1 MADDKKEEERS
12 LTPRESRMSDPFA
25 EMRRM
30 LDSFRMNMDDMF
42 GRMFPSQGGMAALR
56 QPRVD
61 ILDLGNALQ
70 VVADMPGVQK
80 DDIEINLTPDH
91 LEIAAESKT
100 ETERTE
106 EEYTYRERGYSS
118 YRRVLDL
125 PTEVLPDRAEAKFTN
140 GVLEV
145 TMPKKEP
152 TQVEQKKRVPV
163 K

>member
-30 LDSFRMNMDDMF
+30 LDNFRMNMDDMF
-42 GRMFPSQGGMAALR
+42 GRMWPSPGGMGSLR

-80 DDIEINLTPDH
+80 DDIEINLTPER
-91 LEIAAESKT
+91 LEIEAESKT

-125 PTEVLPDRAEAKFTN
+125 PAEVLPDKTEAKFTN

-152 TQVEQKKRVPV
+152 TQVEQKKRVAV

>member
-1 MADDKKEEERS
+1 M
-12 LTPRESRMSDPFA
+12 TDPFA

-30 LDSFRMNMDDMF
+30 LDNFRMNMDDMF
-42 GRMFPSQGGMAALR
+42 GRMWPSPGGMGSLR

-80 DDIEINLTPDH
+80 DDIEINLTPER
-91 LEIAAESKT
+91 LEIEAESKT

-106 EEYTYRERGYSS
+106 QEYTYRERGFSS

-125 PTEVLPDRAEAKFTN
+125 PAEVLPDKAEAKFTN

-152 TQVEQKKRVPV
+152 TQVEQKKRVDV

>member
-1 MADDKKEEERS
+1 
-12 LTPRESRMSDPFA
+12 MSDPFA

-30 LDSFRMNMDDMF
+30 LDSFRTNMDEMF
-42 GRMFPSQGGMAALR
+42 GRMWPSPGGMGSLR

-61 ILDLGNALQ
+61 VLDLGNALQ

-80 DDIEINLTPDH
+80 DDIEINLTPER
-91 LEIAAESKT
+91 LEIEAESKT

-125 PTEVLPDRAEAKFTN
+125 PAEVLPDKAEAKFTN

-152 TQVEQKKRVPV
+152 TQVEQKKRVAV